1 MNLIRRVTMADKIRL
16 LLACSDPESRKR
28 LTHTLGEEFET
39 ISASNVQES
48 SSLLAQHTFS
58 LVFCEDLLPGG
69 GFPRLMNEVKRS
81 GTSTPLV
88 VLSRTG
94 EWEEFL
100 AALRLGAFDMV
111 IPPYERLA
119 IHAVAYNALQ
129 ESHVSRGNR
138 SVEALPRMA
147 PRSALHAASRSSLA
161 QPYPGSSGPRHGFPN
176 EHRSVPDRSNDNLPA
191 AAENWPR
198 KKSLSTPY
206 CPAGERNRFPAQTN
220 IASEIGG

>member
-1 MNLIRRVTMADKIRL
+1 MADKIRL
-16 LLACSDPESRKR
+16 LLACSDPVSRKR

-39 ISASNVQES
+39 ISAANVQES

-94 EWEEFL
+94 EWEEYL

-119 IHAVAYNALQ
+119 IHTVAYSALQ
-129 ESHVSRGNR
+129 ESRVSRGNR
-138 SVEALPRMA
+138 SVEPLPRMA
-147 PRSALHAASRSSLA
+147 PRSPLGTAPRSSLT
-161 QPYPGSSGPRHGFPN
+161 QPYPGSSGAQRALPGER
-176 EHRSVPDRSNDNLPA
+176 RSVRERSNDNFPA
-191 AAENWPR
+191 AGESWPR
-198 KKSLSTPY
+198 KKSLSTRNCSADTHSVP
-206 CPAGERNRFPAQTN
+206 GESSVPENDGRTG
-220 IASEIGG
+220 IASEMGG

>member
-1 MNLIRRVTMADKIRL
+1 MADKIRL
-16 LLACSDPESRKR
+16 LLAGSDPESRKR

-119 IHAVAYNALQ
+119 IHTVAYHALQ
-129 ESHVSRGNR
+129 ESRVSRGNR

-147 PRSALHAASRSSLA
+147 PRSALRAASRSRLA
-161 QPYPGSSGPRHGFPN
+161 QPYSGSSGAQHGFPN
-176 EHRSVPDRSNDNLPA
+176 ERRSVLDRTNDNYPA
-191 AAENWPR
+191 AAGNWAR
-198 KKSLSTPY
+198 KKSFSTPH
-206 CPAGERNRFPAQTN
+206 CLTDEQNGFPGETN
-220 IASEIGG
+220 IALKMGG